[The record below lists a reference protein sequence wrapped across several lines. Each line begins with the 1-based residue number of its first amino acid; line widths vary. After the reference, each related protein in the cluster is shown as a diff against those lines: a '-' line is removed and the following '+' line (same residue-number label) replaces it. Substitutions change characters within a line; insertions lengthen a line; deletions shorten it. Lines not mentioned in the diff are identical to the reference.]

1 MPLMNPTPRFIL
13 TPGIWLGEGKITLS
27 TSPEELRFYTK
38 WEIEQATPTSL
49 KALQL
54 VEIEGVKG
62 QLINRFY
69 IDEITADAFVIWLE
83 NEHIPL
89 IQGAGSLT
97 PTFLSWNFLAEDRL
111 VGKESYQQQPNGDYL
126 LTAEYVSA
134 SHRTTISGHLWKKL

>member
-1 MPLMNPTPRFIL
+1 MIDTPQFLL
-13 TPGIWLGEGKITLS
+13 TPGLWLGEGKITLS

-38 WEIEQATPTSL
+38 WEIEQVTPTSL

-69 IDEITADAFVIWLE
+69 IDGITAEGFEVWLE
-83 NEHIPL
+83 NEHIKL
-89 IQGAGSLT
+89 VQGAGNIT
-97 PTFLSWNFLAEDRL
+97 PSSISWEFHTADILIGAETYL
-111 VGKESYQQQPNGDYL
+111 KQSNGDYL

-134 SHRTTISGHLWKKL
+134 SHRTHISGHLWRKT